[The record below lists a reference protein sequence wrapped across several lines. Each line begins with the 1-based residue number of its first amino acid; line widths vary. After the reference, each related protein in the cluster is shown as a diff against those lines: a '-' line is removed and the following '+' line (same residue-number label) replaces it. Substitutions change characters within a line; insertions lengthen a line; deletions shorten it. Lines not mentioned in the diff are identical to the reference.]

1 MAEVSAAAAAV
12 DLGARHAVAPIN
24 GCAYRSLERG
34 EKAGPA
40 GTALELAAGG
50 EQRLPAAGTAERAG
64 ALLLEQRAG
73 PGRLGAV
80 AAQHGVLL
88 RRQRAAPLLV
98 SLFNWILHHL
108 SRRVRCAEP
117 GLRTPICTRRVRC
130 AEPGLRPP
138 ICTRRVR
145 CAEPG
150 LRPPICTRRVRC
162 AEPGLRPP
170 ICTRR
175 VRCAE

>member
-98 SLFNWILHHL
+98 SLFNRIFHHL
-108 SRRVRCAEP
+108 S
-117 GLRTPICTRRVRC
+117 RRVRC

-145 CAEPG
+145 LRGTRPTSTYLYSPGPLARNPAYVHLFVLAGSACAEPG
-150 LRPPICTRRVRC
+150 LRPPICTRR
-162 AEPGLRPP
+162 
-170 ICTRR
+170 
-175 VRCAE
+175 